1 MTNRKDV
8 TTVPRPFTFMQLAMD
23 NDDMAEQQDTRQ
35 LHCTNCGLE
44 ATAGDDQ
51 WETVTDPALGA
62 LTQCP
67 DCTSTDI
74 IQKR

>member
-1 MTNRKDV
+1 MTNRKHV
-8 TTVPRPFTFMQLAMD
+8 INALHPFTFMQLAMD
-23 NDDMAEQQDTRQ
+23 DDDMAGQPDARQ

-67 DCTSTDI
+67 DCTSTNI